1 MAPNSGPGYDA
12 AKRITSVHVYPSGG
26 SYPEDPCQLVTY
38 GYDFGTYGLG
48 RLTSTVVAIEI
59 PCRTCGGRYE
69 VSLKKIALSQQMLHE
84 GCPVRAETEC
94 PPLFLA
100 GFVDRELTQDL
111 QRIWSL
117 LEKEARGVNGEVKL
131 HSA

>member
-1 MAPNSGPGYDA
+1 MDILEMVG
-12 AKRITSVHVYPSGG
+12 
-26 SYPEDPCQLVTY
+26 
-38 GYDFGTYGLG
+38 
-48 RLTSTVVAIEI
+48 IEI
-59 PCRTCGGRYE
+59 PCRNCGGRYE

-94 PPLFLA
+94 PPLFLSS
-100 GFVDRELTQDL
+100 FVDHELTQDL
-111 QRIWSL
+111 QKIWSR

>member
-1 MAPNSGPGYDA
+1 M
-12 AKRITSVHVYPSGG
+12 TSRVESCKFDCFTRDGDV
-26 SYPEDPCQLVTY
+26 PEPIGDTLPTLMQNVRERVMDILEM
-38 GYDFGTYGLG
+38 
-48 RLTSTVVAIEI
+48 VAIEI

-69 VSLKKIALSQQMLHE
+69 VSLKKIALSQQMLHD

-94 PPLFLA
+94 PPLFLS

-111 QRIWSL
+111 QRIWSR

-131 HSA
+131 HSV